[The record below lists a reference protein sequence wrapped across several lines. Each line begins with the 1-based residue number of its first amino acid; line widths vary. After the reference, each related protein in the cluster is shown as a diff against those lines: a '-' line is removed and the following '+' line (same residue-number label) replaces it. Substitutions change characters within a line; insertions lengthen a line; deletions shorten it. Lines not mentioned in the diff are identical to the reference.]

1 MGKLRMRSWHQSIT
15 RPEVKPGSFQTGRF
29 ASPVPSS
36 LFNSLPWQAPL
47 ISSTSS
53 LLSSYPSPHQSSQ
66 GDACKTETRAYHSA
80 AQNSSPS
87 LLPNLLPA
95 VSAHMP
101 TLARCQVPITP
112 THSAPP
118 TLLPPSPSS
127 SQSSFLPQDLC
138 ICSAF
143 CQKCFVLL
151 RTAYFQLSVKE
162 VHFQRAFS
170 WLFSVKGPHDL
181 H

>member
-1 MGKLRMRSWHQSIT
+1 MREKKQTDTDLEKAPGAESTDPPRHPELGENSRGALVKQMGKLRMRSWHQSIT

-29 ASPVPSS
+29 ASPVPLS

-66 GDACKTETRAYHSA
+66 GDACKTETRAYHSS

-95 VSAHMP
+95 VPAHMP
-101 TLARCQVPITP
+101 TLARY
-112 THSAPP
+112 
-118 TLLPPSPSS
+118 
-127 SQSSFLPQDLC
+127 
-138 ICSAF
+138 
-143 CQKCFVLL
+143 
-151 RTAYFQLSVKE
+151 R
-162 VHFQRAFS
+162 
-170 WLFSVKGPHDL
+170 
-181 H
+181 